1 VESLTRLLSGKRDV
15 ADASLELSPPVR
27 LSRHVVDLDDGHR
40 VGVAVAGR
48 GIPFV
53 VVHGFGVESL
63 LYAQPLARLAAL
75 GFRVVAL
82 DVAGHGGTDGLGLC
96 AHLDEYGALMQ
107 RALAHLGIRRA
118 ILVGHSLGGR
128 LVTDVAATDPERVIA
143 LLLVDAIVGAPWER
157 WRCVLRWSPPA
168 LAAYAG
174 AFALDAI
181 GTMPFVAD
189 TPQAIKLGSR
199 AARSMEMH
207 VAQPWRAFTPAQ
219 AVLRAGSSLPAL
231 DRASAAGVCAVVVHG
246 DHDVLVPI
254 AAGRDTARRLGA
266 DFVVVRGGGHSWLL
280 RCPETLPAIVG
291 ELLER
296 DFGAACDRA
305 RADAGDDVASSPDDD
320 DQVFLQS
327 DALIARLGGEHEP
340 ELSPTPRHAPRHT
353 WTIERDVTR

>member
-1 VESLTRLLSGKRDV
+1 LSGSRAV
-15 ADASLELSPPVR
+15 ADASLELAPPVR

-48 GIPFV
+48 GVPFV

-82 DVAGHGGTDGLGLC
+82 DIAGHGRTDGLGLC
-96 AHLDEYGALMQ
+96 APLDEYGALMQ

-118 ILVGHSLGGR
+118 VLVGHSLGGR
-128 LVTDVAATDPERVIA
+128 LVTDVAAASPDRVIA
-143 LLLVDAIVGAPWER
+143 LVLVDAIVGAPWER

-189 TPQAIKLGSR
+189 TGQALKLGSR

-219 AVLRAGSSLPAL
+219 AILRAGSSLPAL
-231 DRASAAGVCAVVVHG
+231 ERARAAGVCTVVVHG

-254 AAGRDTARRLGA
+254 ASGRDTAQRLGA

-291 ELLER
+291 ECLDREL
-296 DFGAACDRA
+296 GAAIDRA
-305 RADAGDDVASSPDDD
+305 RVTTTGEPAAPVPEVDDRAFLDA
-320 DQVFLQS
+320 

-353 WTIERDVTR
+353 WTIEACA

>member
-15 ADASLELSPPVR
+15 ADAALELAPPVR

-40 VGVAVAGR
+40 VGVAVAGH

-82 DVAGHGGTDGLGLC
+82 DVAGHGSTDGLGLC
-96 AHLDEYGALMQ
+96 ARLDEYGALLQ
-107 RALAHLGIRRA
+107 RALAHLGIRKA
-118 ILVGHSLGGR
+118 LLVGHSLGGR
-128 LVTDVAATDPERVIA
+128 LVADVAAADPDRVIA
-143 LLLVDAIVGAPWER
+143 LVLVDAIVGAPWER

-168 LAAYAG
+168 LAAFAG
-174 AFALDAI
+174 AFALDAL

-189 TPQAIKLGSR
+189 TGQALKLGSR

-219 AVLRAGSSLPAL
+219 AILRAGSSLPAL
-231 DRASAAGVCAVVVHG
+231 DRVRQAGVFAVVVHG
-246 DHDVLVPI
+246 DHDMLVPI
-254 AAGRDTARRLGA
+254 TAGRDTAQRLGG

-280 RCPETLPAIVG
+280 RCPETLPAIIG
-291 ELLER
+291 ELLDGEL
-296 DFGAACDRA
+296 GAACDRA
-305 RADAGDDVASSPDDD
+305 RGGDEDDD
-320 DQVFLQS
+320 AFLEA
-327 DALIARLGGEHEP
+327 DALITQLGGGQEP
-340 ELSPTPRHAPRHT
+340 ELSPTRRHAPRHA
-353 WTIERDVTR
+353 WTIEPST